1 MRGTLCG
8 DHVPNI
14 SATTVTRDT
23 SGTPAFTASM
33 IIEERSDLN
42 MIDSVIPKPRS
53 GKPTLKAVVGG
64 KFSIAPFIDF
74 AASGSV
80 AWLQAWLLARTRCH
94 LA

>member
-1 MRGTLCG
+1 
-8 DHVPNI
+8 
-14 SATTVTRDT
+14 
-23 SGTPAFTASM
+23 
-33 IIEERSDLN
+33 LN